1 MNKHIVQGF
10 SLLELMVVVVLIGV
24 FAAIALPNYER
35 YIARSHQAKA
45 QAELLMLAE
54 RLESYRGRQLNYAGF
69 VAPNETSPGVV
80 YVPKDATAE
89 DYRYKIQILD
99 LNRHHDLQQSI
110 IGQGYKLIA
119 TPTQQGQRYL
129 RESPSYFLSSRSQKC
144 ASLELLRATA
154 TDCGAHTQE
163 W

>member
-1 MNKHIVQGF
+1 MNKQIAQGF
-10 SLLELMVVVVLIGV
+10 SLLELMVVVVIIGI

-35 YIARSHQAKA
+35 YIARSYQAKA
-45 QAELLMLAE
+45 QAELLLLSE
-54 RLESYRGRQLNYAGF
+54 RLENYRGRQLNYAGF
-69 VAPNETSPGVV
+69 VASNETSAGVV
-80 YVPKDATAE
+80 YLPKDATAD

-99 LNRHHDLQQSI
+99 LNSHQDLQQSI

-119 TPTQQGQRYL
+119 TPTQKGQRYL

-144 ASLELLRATA
+144 ASLELLNATA
-154 TDCGAHTQE
+154 TDCGANTQE